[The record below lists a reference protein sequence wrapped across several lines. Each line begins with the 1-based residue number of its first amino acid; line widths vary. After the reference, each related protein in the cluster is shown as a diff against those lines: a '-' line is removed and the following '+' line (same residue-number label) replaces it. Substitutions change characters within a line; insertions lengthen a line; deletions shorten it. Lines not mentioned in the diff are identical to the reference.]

1 MYSYKGV
8 DSNFEYKVGTVEAEN
23 KSEALKLIKEQEDI
37 LIVVS
42 LSKVPKIK
50 VANDLNS
57 FIQRKIVEF
66 ENRMKSKSKKK
77 REKKE
82 ARKSKKKTNGIETS
96 KKKEE
101 KKSLA
106 ERSPILKA
114 FKAVSSKITS
124 NKKFKDVDEEIQR
137 EIQVIF
143 KDDIAELMESS
154 ELTENKVSYTEHI
167 PKNEKEGLEI
177 NWELLDTRDED
188 PEIKNNNKLKVK
200 EKEILMFTRRLQ
212 IMISSGVSLMNSL
225 RLLSETSSKDM
236 SQVLKGVLEDINMGN
251 SLSKAISKYPKI
263 FNAFYVAL
271 VSIGE
276 TTGELDSCLLDIIKM
291 KEQEQKIIKKVR
303 IASIYPAIVGL
314 VLTVMMI
321 GVSFFFLPR
330 FEEMYAEQNL
340 NIPMFTQ
347 IVFTIAGFIPQIVI
361 IAVALFIVVAFLRKR
376 VPTVNRIYIGIRDK
390 LLLTTPILKS
400 ITSSLYMYYFSSAVS
415 LMLKNGIRL
424 SDTLSLA
431 GRSINNI
438 YVRSEIEN
446 IGQLMIHG
454 LSFSEAMA
462 KQENFDDV
470 LINITHTGEE
480 SGQMVFALTKVSE
493 YYDTEVNNKIDSLME
508 VIPSASIILIG
519 VIAAPII
526 IAAYLPILEISSG
539 SVLDL

>member
-23 KSEALKLIKEQEDI
+23 ESEALKLIKQQEDI
-37 LIVVS
+37 LIIVS
-42 LSKVPKIK
+42 LSKVSKIK
-50 VANDLNS
+50 VANNLNS

-66 ENRMKSKSKKK
+66 ENRMKNKSKEK

-82 ARKSKKKTNGIETS
+82 AREIKKKANDIETS
-96 KKKEE
+96 KKKEG

-106 ERSPILKA
+106 EKSPILRA
-114 FKAVSSKITS
+114 VKAVSNKITS
-124 NKKFKDVDEEIQR
+124 NKKDVDEEIQR
-137 EIQVIF
+137 EIQLIF
-143 KDDIAELMESS
+143 KDDIAELMKSN
-154 ELTENKVSYTEHI
+154 ELTENKVSYTENI
-167 PKNEKEGLEI
+167 PKNEKEGIEI
-177 NWELLDTRDED
+177 NWELLDSRDED

-200 EKEILMFTRRLQ
+200 EKEVLMFTRRLQ

-236 SQVLKGVLEDINMGN
+236 TQVLKGVLEDINMGS

-263 FNAFYVAL
+263 FNAAYVSL

-291 KEQEQKIIKKVR
+291 KEQEQKVIKKVR

-321 GVSFFFLPR
+321 GASFFFLPR

-376 VPTVNRIYIGIRDK
+376 VSTVNRVYIGIRDK
-390 LLLTTPILKS
+390 LLLTTPIVKN
-400 ITSSLYMYYFSSAVS
+400 ITSSLYMYYFSSTVS

-431 GRSINNI
+431 GRSINNM

-508 VIPSASIILIG
+508 IIPSASIILIG
-519 VIAAPII
+519 LIAAPII

-539 SVLDL
+539 SGLDL

>member
-8 DSNFEYKVGTVEAEN
+8 DSNFEYKVGIVEAEN

-50 VANDLNS
+50 VANNLNS

-66 ENRMKSKSKKK
+66 ENRMKNKSKKK

-82 ARKSKKKTNGIETS
+82 AKENKKKTNGIETS
-96 KKKEE
+96 KKKEG

-106 ERSPILKA
+106 ERSPILRA
-114 FKAVSSKITS
+114 VKAVSNKITP
-124 NKKFKDVDEEIQR
+124 NKKDVDEEVQR
-137 EIQVIF
+137 EIQLIF
-143 KDDIAELMESS
+143 KDDIAELMESN
-154 ELTENKVSYTEHI
+154 ELTENKVSYTENI

-236 SQVLKGVLEDINMGN
+236 SQALKGVLEDINMGN

-321 GVSFFFLPR
+321 GASFFFLPR

-361 IAVALFIVVAFLRKR
+361 IAVALFIVIVFYAKEL
-376 VPTVNRIYIGIRDK
+376 
-390 LLLTTPILKS
+390 
-400 ITSSLYMYYFSSAVS
+400 
-415 LMLKNGIRL
+415 
-424 SDTLSLA
+424 
-431 GRSINNI
+431 
-438 YVRSEIEN
+438 
-446 IGQLMIHG
+446 QL
-454 LSFSEAMA
+454 
-462 KQENFDDV
+462 
-470 LINITHTGEE
+470 
-480 SGQMVFALTKVSE
+480 
-493 YYDTEVNNKIDSLME
+493 
-508 VIPSASIILIG
+508 LIG
-519 VIAAPII
+519 STLE
-526 IAAYLPILEISSG
+526 YEISSY
-539 SVLDL
+539 